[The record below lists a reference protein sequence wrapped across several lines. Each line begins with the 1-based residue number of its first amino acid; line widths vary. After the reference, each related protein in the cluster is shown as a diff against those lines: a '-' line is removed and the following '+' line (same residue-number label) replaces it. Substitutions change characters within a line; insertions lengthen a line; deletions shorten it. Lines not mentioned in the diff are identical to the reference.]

1 MDKYLGRDLGADP
14 SGGALFFPTRIISA
28 SISSWDRLELLVAIG
43 TLPAAVAANALFI
56 SGDNNLG

>member
-14 SGGALFFPTRIISA
+14 SGGALFSNTYHFR
-28 SISSWDRLELLVAIG
+28 SISSWDRLELLVG
-43 TLPAAVAANALFI
+43 TLLAAIAANALFI